1 MYKSKL
7 CGYYILIIE
16 HILNP
21 IEILLCLVPEVTN
34 ILTTP
39 NAQRLTLYDP
49 ANVLQRHIKVLK

>member
-21 IEILLCLVPEVTN
+21 IEIFAMPCSRGH
-34 ILTTP
+34 LTTP

-49 ANVLQRHIKVLK
+49 ANV